1 MKRMKKLVCRIFAFA
16 LTMPLLLA
24 GCTQAPVTPT
34 STQPGNTPTQ
44 QPTDP
49 TQGNQITEAPRLSTL
64 TVDGGYSLTFAADQL
79 SYEIAI
85 PAGRPRVPHI
95 DAAAGSG
102 VVTVTQAVLADGAE
116 KGSAYAVVADAAGN
130 STEYCVTFKRDASLG
145 FHLQYDDYFDFATA
159 GAASYTSSDPSVLSV
174 SGSGIV
180 HAQKLS
186 ETAVTVKALA
196 ADGKELK
203 VLTVDKVVKAPLN
216 IFLIT
221 GQSNAYGT
229 YDIPAG
235 TSEQQFTAQQMALT
249 TKPAPGTVLC
259 TDVSNIG
266 VILADMYDLSVGR
279 KGFSPA
285 LGKTWYDLTGE
296 KTLMIQTAVGGAPI
310 EAWMKPENGVRNTY
324 GHANANFYETTS
336 FAYAHCVELINAAD
350 SGYELN
356 RVHAYWLQGETG
368 MASSF
373 NPNKLGAG
381 IGDWDFGNKNNL
393 VGTQSYYDIF
403 MKMVDN
409 FQKDFGCEFMGILLV
424 RAINE
429 VCETESQKLQLLTD
443 LVPARAAQYSLH
455 NSNGA
460 NIALVS
466 RVCDIARMSS
476 WEDRTDK
483 GWGLMG
489 SGNLH
494 YNQTGHNLNGVE
506 AANNT
511 YLMLYDREGRKA
523 YDIEVIKAN
532 GRDRVE
538 EGGTLEV
545 IAGETYQTSAMVL
558 PMYTNTPLITYEVA
572 DTSVCT
578 IDRFGL
584 ITVNAA
590 AAGKET
596 TITYRCEAANLSKT
610 IKVKVG
616 QRIINEISYE
626 WNFNKGDLTEKNGK
640 NNLTVSEKTGNNAAY
655 TIANGIYTSTNSLT
669 NFAMEH
675 PVRIST
681 ENDWRIEWRGVV
693 TTNSALFGTAG
704 NWTNFM
710 YIAYSVPFEVENP
723 LRLVGADGTALMI
736 PYGSYAEYNTRG
748 MATWKLEYTAST
760 GRMTL
765 YLNNTI
771 PVGTISVPAGWYAE
785 FTNLFGSYTSEVNV
799 DYFGSI
805 DWVKISTTEEHIVF

>member
-1 MKRMKKLVCRIFAFA
+1 MRQSKRFFSGILVFA
-16 LTMPLLLA
+16 LIVSMLLI
-24 GCTQAPVTPT
+24 GCAQAPDT
-34 STQPGNTPTQ
+34 STQGSKGPTQ
-44 QPTDP
+44 QSTDA
-49 TQGNQITEAPRLSTL
+49 TKGTEVAELPRLETL
-64 TVDGGYSLTFAADQL
+64 SVDGGYTLDFSPEQL

-95 DAAAGSG
+95 AATAADGAS
-102 VVTVTQAVLADGAE
+102 VSVTQAVLADGAE
-116 KGSAYAVVADAAGN
+116 KGTAYALVTDDAGN
-130 STEYCVTFKRDASLG
+130 TAEYTVTFRRDASLG
-145 FHLQYDDYFDFATA
+145 FHLQYDDYYDFQIE
-159 GAASYTSSDPSVLSV
+159 GAAKYTASDPSVLEV
-174 SGSGIV
+174 SKAGVV
-180 HAQKLS
+180 HVCKLS
-186 ETAVTVKALA
+186 DTPVTVKALA
-196 ADGKELK
+196 SDGKELAT
-203 VLTVDKVVKAPLN
+203 LTVDKVVKAPLN

-229 YDIPAG
+229 YDIPSGTNEALF
-235 TSEQQFTAQQMALT
+235 TSEQMKQTLR
-249 TKPAPGTVLC
+249 PDPGTVLC
-259 TDVSNIG
+259 TDVSNVG

-310 EAWMKPENGVRNTY
+310 EAWMKPENGARNTY
-324 GHANANFYETTS
+324 GDINANFYETTYN
-336 FAYAHCVELINAAD
+336 AYTHCLAQINAAD

-368 MASSF
+368 MASSY
-373 NPNKLGAG
+373 NPDKHGAG

-393 VGTQSYYDIF
+393 LDAKEYYDIF
-403 MKMVDN
+403 MKNMTY
-409 FQKDFGCEFMGILLV
+409 FEEDFGCEFMGILLV

-429 VCETESQKLQLLTD
+429 VCQSESQQVQLLTD
-443 LVPARAAQYSLH
+443 LVPARAAQYALH
-455 NSNGA
+455 NSNGS

-476 WEDRTDK
+476 WEDRTDP

-523 YDIEVIKAN
+523 YDIEVIKSN

-538 EGGTLEV
+538 EGETLEV
-545 IAGETYQTSAMVL
+545 VAGETYQTSAMVL
-558 PMYTNTPLITYEVA
+558 PMYSDTPLITYEVT
-572 DTSVCT
+572 DPSICT
-578 IDRFGL
+578 IDEFGL
-584 ITVNAA
+584 ITVSAD

-596 TITYRCEAANLSKT
+596 TVTYRCEAAGLSKT
-610 IKVKVG
+610 VKVKVG
-616 QRIINEISYE
+616 ARVITEIAYE
-626 WNFNKGDLTEKNGK
+626 WNFNKGDLTEKSGK
-640 NNLTVSEKTGNNAAY
+640 NDLTVSEKTGANAAY
-655 TIANGIYTSTNSLT
+655 SIANGIYTSTNSLT
-669 NFAMEH
+669 NFKMAQ
-675 PVRIST
+675 PVKITS
-681 ENDWRIEWRGVV
+681 ENDWCIEWRGVV

-723 LRLVGADGTALMI
+723 MRLVGADGTAIMI
-736 PYGSYAEYNTRG
+736 PYGSYAEYNTKG
-748 MATWKLEYTAST
+748 MATWKLEYIAST
-760 GRMTL
+760 GRVTL

-771 PVGTISVPAGWYAE
+771 PVGTVDVPAGWYAE
-785 FTNLFGSYTSEVNV
+785 FTHLFGSYTTEVNV
-799 DYFGSI
+799 DYYGSM
-805 DWVKISTTEEHIVF
+805 DWVKISTTEEKIVF